1 MMKIS
6 PDVTEAVHEA
16 RTELS
21 PLLKKLDFR
30 VFSRYNIGYLKYQQ
44 DPVAY
49 FIDAEIERF
58 LHTANYINA
67 VYPKY
72 TKILDIGIFIPI
84 LPITLAKLGY
94 QVEAIEKLALY
105 ENSLD
110 PILEYVQNTYKVQI
124 HDIDIISGDISKLN
138 SLFDI
143 VLLMAIL
150 EHLNGSPKRLLERC
164 KEILKPSG
172 NLFVEVPNI
181 ANISKRISFFLKG
194 KSPFPEYSD
203 YFLSEYPFEGHN
215 REYTFRELEYALS
228 MTGFE
233 IRHVEYLNSKLF
245 PGSKSLSHIIR
256 GISKLRSN
264 WRDVIWTV
272 SQPSSKQDLI

>member
-1 MMKIS
+1 MKRS
-6 PDVTEAVHEA
+6 PDVTTAVYEA
-16 RTELS
+16 RDELS

-30 VFSRYNIGYLKYQQ
+30 IFSRYNVGYLKYQK
-44 DPVAY
+44 DPTAY
-49 FIDAEIERF
+49 FIDVEIDRF

-67 VYPKY
+67 VFPKSVR
-72 TKILDIGIFIPI
+72 ILDIGIFIPV

-105 ENSLD
+105 ENTLN
-110 PILEYVQNTYKVQI
+110 PILEYVQETYGLKI
-124 HDIDIISGDISKLN
+124 HDIDIISGDISELN
-138 SLFDI
+138 AKFDI
-143 VLLMAIL
+143 VLLMAVL
-150 EHLNGSPKRLLERC
+150 EHLNGSPKGLLEKC
-164 KEILKPSG
+164 KYLLKPSG

-181 ANISKRISFFLKG
+181 ASFSKRISFFLKG

-203 YFLSEYPFEGHN
+203 YFLSDYPFEGHN
-215 REYTFRELEYALS
+215 REYNFKELEYALS

-233 IRHVEYLNSKLF
+233 IRQVKYLSGKLF
-245 PGSKSLSHIIR
+245 PGSKLQSHIMK

-272 SQPSSKQDLI
+272 SRPG